1 MTKLRLLGLGAAGV
15 ALLLPVLLPHPF
27 VLSIATQAVIWALL
41 AASWDLLSGYT
52 GQVSFGHAGFFAL
65 GAYTAAAASKH
76 VGLSPWLGLALG
88 AAVAAVVGLG
98 TGFPAL
104 RLRGHY
110 LALVTLAL
118 AELIRLTAQ
127 NWLAVTGGPFGI
139 YDFGSFTGL
148 PATGIPRAQAVYL
161 VVAAIVGTGVG
172 AMLYVCRRTRAG
184 RAFRAIREDE
194 VLAESL
200 GINTTVYKLLA
211 FGLSS
216 GLAGLAGTLYA
227 YYIQLVSP
235 TVATAAT
242 TSLVIGMAVFGGLG
256 TIWGPA
262 LGALLLYAI
271 NEGLRFI
278 GVVYNLVAVGLVIMV
293 FVIFLPR
300 GLAGLR
306 FGRAKHVARKD
317 AAVTGTSG
325 AGGG

>member
-1 MTKLRLLGLGAAGV
+1 M
-15 ALLLPVLLPHPF
+15 
-27 VLSIATQAVIWALL
+27 
-41 AASWDLLSGYT
+41 
-52 GQVSFGHAGFFAL
+52 
-65 GAYTAAAASKH
+65 
-76 VGLSPWLGLALG
+76 
-88 AAVAAVVGLG
+88 
-98 TGFPAL
+98 
-104 RLRGHY
+104 
-110 LALVTLAL
+110 
-118 AELIRLTAQ
+118 
-127 NWLAVTGGPFGI
+127 
-139 YDFGSFTGL
+139 

-161 VVAAIVGTGVG
+161 IVAAIVGAGVG

-242 TSLVIGMAVFGGLG
+242 TWLVIGMAVFGGLG

-271 NEGLRFI
+271 SEGLRFI

-306 FGRAKHVARKD
+306 FRRAKHVLRKD
-317 AAVTGTSG
+317 ATVTGASG
-325 AGGG
+325 

>member
-1 MTKLRLLGLGAAGV
+1 MTKLRLLTLGAAGV
-15 ALLLPVLLPHPF
+15 ALFLPVLLPHPF

-76 VGLSPWLGLALG
+76 LGLSPWLGLALG

-127 NWLAVTGGPFGI
+127 NWLVVTGGPFGI

-148 PATGIPRAQAVYL
+148 PAAGIPRAQAVYL
-161 VVAAIVGTGVG
+161 VVAAIVGAGVG

-306 FGRAKHVARKD
+306 FGRARHTVRKD
-317 AAVTGTSG
+317 ATVTGASG
-325 AGGG
+325 

>member
-1 MTKLRLLGLGAAGV
+1 MTKLRLLAVGAAGV
-15 ALLLPVLLPHPF
+15 ALFLPVLLPHPF
-27 VLSIATQAVIWALL
+27 VLTIATQAAIWALL

-52 GQVSFGHAGFFAL
+52 GQISFGHAGFFAL

-76 VGLSPWLGLALG
+76 LGLSPWLGLALG

-161 VVAAIVGTGVG
+161 IVAAIVGAGVG

-184 RAFRAIREDE
+184 HAFRAIREDE

-271 NEGLRFI
+271 SEGLRFI

-306 FGRAKHVARKD
+306 FGRAKHVLRKD
-317 AAVTGTSG
+317 ATVTGASG
-325 AGGG
+325 